1 MGEPQVSVCV
11 PVYQGA
17 EYVGRAIESVLAQ
30 SFGSFELVVRDNG
43 STDGT
48 AEVVR
53 SFADPRIRFERA
65 ETTVSMPDN
74 WNRTVALSRAPLV
87 KVVCA
92 DDVLRP
98 GALGEQVRTLQDD
111 RSVAVA
117 AGRVDMIDSA
127 DRVLFANRHVGRH
140 LVGSHRR
147 TDVLRT
153 VVRHGGNPIGPS
165 VSVTFRRED
174 FDAVGGFDGT
184 LLFTMDL
191 DMWVRLLEH
200 GTLHGDRRTAG
211 AFRVHADSESAAATR
226 EQFAIQRK
234 FTDDLVRHAGGV
246 IRRRD
251 VAAGT
256 IGAYTALARRYALF
270 LTASLR
276 NRMSDYGQ
284 TGRASEG
291 SSGNPA

>member
-1 MGEPQVSVCV
+1 MSEPQVSVCV

-17 EYVGRAIESVLAQ
+17 EYIGRAIESVLAQ

-48 AEVVR
+48 AEIVR
-53 SFADPRIRFERA
+53 SFDDPRIRLERA
-65 ETTVSMPDN
+65 ETTVPMPDN
-74 WNRTVALSRAPLV
+74 WNRTVALAQAPLV

-98 GALGEQVRTLQDD
+98 GALGDQVRLL
-111 RSVAVA
+111 RSDPSIAVS
-117 AGRVDMIDSA
+117 AGRVDMIDA
-127 DRVLFANRHVGRH
+127 EDRVLFANRHVSRP
-140 LVGSHRR
+140 LVGAHSR
-147 TDVLRT
+147 TEVLRA

-165 VSVTFRRED
+165 VSITFRRKD
-174 FDAVGGFDGT
+174 FDAAGGFDGT

-191 DMWVRLLEH
+191 DMWVRLLAF
-200 GTLHGDRRTAG
+200 GKLHGDRRTAG
-211 AFRVHADSESAAATR
+211 AFRVHGDSESAAATR

-234 FTDDLVRHAGGV
+234 FTDDLIRDAGPV

-256 IGAYTALARRYALF
+256 VGAYTALARRYALF
-270 LTASLR
+270 LTASAR
-276 NRMSDYGQ
+276 ARAIA
-284 TGRASEG
+284 GRRRDAS
-291 SSGNPA
+291 STNSA

>member
-1 MGEPQVSVCV
+1 MVEPQVSVCV

-17 EYVGRAIESVLAQ
+17 EYIGTAIESVLAQ

-48 AEVVR
+48 ADIVR
-53 SFADPRIRFERA
+53 SFGDPRIRLERA
-65 ETTVSMPDN
+65 ETTVPMPDN

-87 KVVCA
+87 KVICA

-98 GALGEQVRTLQDD
+98 GALGDQVRLLQADP
-111 RSVAVA
+111 SVAVS
-117 AGRVDMIDSA
+117 AGRVDMIDAA
-127 DRVLFANRHVGRH
+127 DRVLFANRHVNRH
-140 LVGSHRR
+140 LVGARSR
-147 TDVLRT
+147 TEVLRT

-165 VSVTFRRED
+165 VSVTFRRKD

-191 DMWVRLLEH
+191 DMWVRLLAF
-200 GTLHGDRRTAG
+200 GNLHGDRRTAG
-211 AFRVHADSESAAATR
+211 AFRVHPNSESAAATR

-234 FTDDLVRHAGGV
+234 FTDDLIRDAGPV

-251 VAAGT
+251 VAAGKV
-256 IGAYTALARRYALF
+256 GAYTALARRYALF
-270 LTASLR
+270 LTTSLR
-276 NRMSDYGQ
+276 SRTDG
-284 TGRASEG
+284 GRAG
-291 SSGNPA
+291 DTSSTNPA